1 MAWANINPLQRLTVN
16 GSQGI
21 KPTRLQ
27 ELLLTVVDMVYKHFV
42 PSVVHGYLR
51 TLHLSLLAQPTA
63 AAHCTLLGVQ
73 TYSLRAEQTDRS
85 LLGLPPLP
93 SFRRSLSTLVS
104 GQAMASFCSGQGREA
119 VSLGIQPTYLPGQ
132 SWTWVLIHCLLCSV
146 FRQQTCASFT
156 FYVFLCRARD
166 LTTGFMV

>member
-73 TYSLRAEQTDRS
+73 TYSLRAEQTDGHYLDY
-85 LLGLPPLP
+85 LLFPHSEGLCPRLCQDKLWQVFAVARAERQFHWEFSQLTSQVRVGLGFSFTVCSALCSDSKHVHLSP
-93 SFRRSLSTLVS
+93 ST
-104 GQAMASFCSGQGREA
+104 SFYVE
-119 VSLGIQPTYLPGQ
+119 LGI
-132 SWTWVLIHCLLCSV
+132 
-146 FRQQTCASFT
+146 
-156 FYVFLCRARD
+156 
-166 LTTGFMV
+166 